1 MKHYLIAIVLGL
13 LSIQTFAKEYPVDTE
28 LAYLKAK
35 LQVKKE
41 YLKAKLQVKK
51 EALNELLSQRPAC
64 FWDEKAKYNWK
75 VVTATRE
82 VLSVQSAISERLY
95 LLLNEKSKKK

>member
-1 MKHYLIAIVLGL
+1 MRFLCEQQMKHYLIAIVLGL

-28 LAYLKAK
+28 LAYLEAK

-41 YLKAKLQVKK
+41 T
-51 EALNELLSQRPAC
+51 LNEILSKKPAC
-64 FWDEKAKYNWK
+64 FWDEIANYNGK
-75 VVTATRE
+75 VAAATRE

>member
-1 MKHYLIAIVLGL
+1 MRFLCEQQMKHYLIATVLSL
-13 LSIQTFAKEYPVDTE
+13 LSIQTWANEYPADAE
-28 LAYLKAK
+28 LL
-35 LQVKKE
+35 

-64 FWDEKAKYNWK
+64 FWDEIAKYNGK
-75 VVTATRE
+75 VVAATRE

>member
-13 LSIQTFAKEYPVDTE
+13 LSIQTFAKEYTVDTE
-28 LAYLKAK
+28 LAYLEAK

-41 YLKAKLQVKK
+41 T
-51 EALNELLSQRPAC
+51 LNEILSKKPAC
-64 FWDEKAKYNWK
+64 FWYEKAKYNWK

-82 VLSVQSAISERLY
+82 VLSVQSAIFERLY
-95 LLLNEKSKKK
+95 FY